1 MRKDNLN
8 VHMFQNRNRCSPK
21 SDQWSD
27 QSEKKKKKK
36 KCGTGWISE
45 KTEALYAE
53 LNEGAEAATSS
64 HSATSNFL
72 QYISSVFVA
81 KNHQTIRSRC
91 LVH

>member
-1 MRKDNLN
+1 MCPCFKTETD
-8 VHMFQNRNRCSPK
+8 VAQNRINDLIK
-21 SDQWSD
+21 V
-27 QSEKKKKKK
+27 KKKKK